1 MNVSTSRFGSRTALV
16 TGASGGIGAAIC
28 HTLAKD
34 GFRIGVHYHTQ
45 KEKAHALV
53 EGLHADGVQACALAA
68 DLSDPDAVSR
78 LFSSCSKTLGAP
90 DVLVY
95 SAGISE
101 YGLVQDLTPE
111 LWRRVFS
118 VNVDGAFYCTKAA
131 LPHMIDRKWGRII
144 HLSSM
149 WGMVGASCET
159 LYSAS
164 KGALLAFTKACAKE
178 LIYSGITVNAVAP
191 GAVRTPMLDQLG
203 ERKLKELCEEIPIGR
218 LIEPDEIAAW
228 VSLLAGD
235 AGAAMTGQVISPNGG
250 MVIV

>member
-1 MNVSTSRFGSRTALV
+1 MNVVNSSAVPRTALI

-28 HTLAKD
+28 YALAKD

-45 KEKAHALV
+45 KEKANALV
-53 EGLHADGVQACALAA
+53 ERLHAEGVRACALSA
-68 DLSDPDAVSR
+68 DLADLAAVSR
-78 LFSSCSKTLGAP
+78 LFSACERTLGAP

-101 YGLVQDLTPE
+101 YGLVQDLTPQ

-144 HLSSM
+144 HIASM

-178 LIYSGITVNAVAP
+178 LVYSGITVNAVAP

-203 ERKLKELCEEIPIGR
+203 EKKLKELCEEIPIRR
-218 LIEPDEIAAW
+218 LIEPEEIAAW

-235 AGAAMTGQVISPNGG
+235 AGASMTGQVISPNGG